1 VATPKPLTARD
12 IGRLFELLND
22 ELAAVD
28 THAELYLVGGAVMC
42 VSLGARAA
50 TRDVD
55 AYFKPSIIVR
65 EAAGRV
71 ALRVGLPPTWLNDAV
86 KGWLGNRGTF
96 APWWSGTHVE
106 VFVAQPAYLLAMKC
120 MAARIGADSRDL
132 DDIRF
137 LLRHQ
142 NVTTAAE
149 ALNIVTRY
157 FDASEIPLKSR
168 LILEELLSDE

>member
-1 VATPKPLTARD
+1 
-12 IGRLFELLND
+12 
-22 ELAAVD
+22 
-28 THAELYLVGGAVMC
+28 
-42 VSLGARAA
+42 
-50 TRDVD
+50 
-55 AYFKPSIIVR
+55 
-65 EAAGRV
+65 
-71 ALRVGLPPTWLNDAV
+71 
-86 KGWLGNRGTF
+86 
-96 APWWSGTHVE
+96 
-106 VFVAQPAYLLAMKC
+106 

-149 ALNIVTRY
+149 ALDVVTRY